1 MELKDSF
8 KIFSNLRMLRLFSH
22 TKKIKQ
28 NKLPFTVSISS
39 IPSNSCL
46 HYMIYR
52 NINNICDLIV
62 KE

>member
-8 KIFSNLRMLRLFSH
+8 KIFSNLRMLCLFSH
-22 TKKIKQ
+22 AKIIKY

-39 IPSNSCL
+39 IPSNYCL

-52 NINNICDLIV
+52 IINNICDLIV